1 MITLANKSKLDA
13 QIAALQADKVKL
25 LAELDAEKKA
35 VGIIQ
40 AELDALKAKVAS
52 LEADYAAKLAD
63 YEKEY
68 KSKVNMAAMELV
80 ASQGVMPIPVTSD
93 DWRGYGNDPQPKER
107 GAKIEYLKNQIRGQR

>member
-13 QIAALQADKVKL
+13 QIAALTADKVKL
-25 LAELDAEKKA
+25 EAELSAEKKS

-40 AELDALKAKVAS
+40 AELDALKAKVTS

-68 KSKVNMAAMELV
+68 KTKVTEAAMDIC
-80 ASQGVMPIPVTSD
+80 AAQGIPALPVTSD
-93 DWRGYGNDPQPKER
+93 DWRGYGRDPQPKER
-107 GAKIEYLKNQIRGQR
+107 GAKIEYLKNQIRGSR